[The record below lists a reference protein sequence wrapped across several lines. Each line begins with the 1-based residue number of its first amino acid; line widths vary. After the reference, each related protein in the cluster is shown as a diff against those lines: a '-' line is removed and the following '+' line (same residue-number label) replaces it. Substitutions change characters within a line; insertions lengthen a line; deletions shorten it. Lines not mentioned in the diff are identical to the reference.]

1 MKTREEIINSMCYTW
16 RHDFGLDK
24 DHDSL
29 SSGMTA
35 IERVL
40 LWNAMA
46 QIFDN
51 DISPLLTDEFVV
63 ATGAW
68 TPLLNEAND
77 IQNGIR
83 IVLPKNQEQAEA
95 MLAAAEFYLDSNK

>member
-1 MKTREEIINSMCYTW
+1 MKTREEIINSMCFTW

-35 IERVL
+35 MERVL

-51 DISPLLTDEFVV
+51 DIFPLLD
-63 ATGAW
+63 
-68 TPLLNEAND
+68 EAND
-77 IQNGIR
+77 IQSGIR
-83 IVLPKNQEQAEA
+83 IVLPKTQEQAEA
-95 MLAAAEFYLDSNK
+95 MLAAAEFYLNLKNENWT

>member
-1 MKTREEIINSMCYTW
+1 MKTREEIINAMCYTW

-24 DHDSL
+24 DPDDDSIAA
-29 SSGMTA
+29 GMTA

-46 QIFDN
+46 QVFDN
-51 DISPLLTDEFVV
+51 DIATLLD
-63 ATGAW
+63 
-68 TPLLNEAND
+68 EAND
-77 IQNGIR
+77 IQRGTR
-83 IVLPKNQEQAEA
+83 IVLPKTQEQAEA

>member
-1 MKTREEIINSMCYTW
+1 MKTREEIINAMCYTW

-24 DHDSL
+24 DPDDDSIAA
-29 SSGMTA
+29 GMTA

-46 QIFDN
+46 QVFDN
-51 DISPLLTDEFVV
+51 DICPLLD
-63 ATGAW
+63 
-68 TPLLNEAND
+68 LSND

-83 IVLPKNQEQAEA
+83 IVLPKTQEQAEA
-95 MLAAAEFYLDSNK
+95 MLAAAEFYLDTNK

>member
-35 IERVL
+35 MERVL

-51 DISPLLTDEFVV
+51 DISPLLD
-63 ATGAW
+63 
-68 TPLLNEAND
+68 EAND
-77 IQNGIR
+77 IQSGNR
-83 IVLPKNQEQAEA
+83 IVLPKTQEQAEA
-95 MLAAAEFYLDSNK
+95 MLAAAEFYLNLKNENWT

>member
-24 DHDSL
+24 HPNDDSFVA
-29 SSGMTA
+29 GMTA

-51 DISPLLTDEFVV
+51 DIF
-63 ATGAW
+63 
-68 TPLLNEAND
+68 PLLNEAND
-77 IQNGIR
+77 IQNGSR
-83 IVLPKNQEQAEA
+83 IVLPKTQEQAEA
-95 MLAAAEFYLDSNK
+95 MLAVAEFYLDSNK

>member
-35 IERVL
+35 MERVL

-51 DISPLLTDEFVV
+51 DISPLLD
-63 ATGAW
+63 
-68 TPLLNEAND
+68 EAND
-77 IQNGIR
+77 IQNGSR
-83 IVLPKNQEQAEA
+83 IVLPKTQEQAEA
-95 MLAAAEFYLDSNK
+95 MLAVAEFYLDSNK